1 MSDAVEKVLSDVDA
15 GATAETDNK
24 AAIRAIEAIER
35 QNERTAG
42 LFDRMLDL
50 FKGKGKAPHVEPDGD
65 EFSAGAG
72 DGDGDEGS
80 MLKGWMCK
88 GCSHKM
94 SMGKKHPFFN
104 MKKDDERFEPATKGH
119 RCTKCGEETM
129 PVMGKGDDEDADDV
143 GGDSDPRQMTFA
155 DIHKGEADQ
164 TNDELVKGALDMIKD
179 FEGYADAQTAAIQA
193 MHKGIDSLSERLEAS
208 MSAYEV
214 LAKGIDDM
222 RHETEAKLEEMSKG
236 FGERLA
242 EFVNTKQADQRRE
255 PTAFDKA
262 LQRRNESSVVSDLS
276 KGQTNSEDM
285 LTDDEIDRLKIKGV
299 LDYVTELE
307 YRASGRAGGVYRVN
321 GMDTKALRA
330 QLARS

>member
-1 MSDAVEKVLSDVDA
+1 MSGAVEKVLNDVDA

-42 LFDRMLDL
+42 LFDRFLDL
-50 FKGKGKAPHVEPDGD
+50 LKGKGKVPHLEPDGD
-65 EFSAGAG
+65 EHGSNQG
-72 DGDGDEGS
+72 DGDGDEGTK
-80 MLKGWMCK
+80 LKGWMCK

-104 MKKDDERFEPATKGH
+104 MKKEDERFEPATKGH

-129 PVMGKGDDEDADDV
+129 PVMGKGDDADEDDV
-143 GGDSDPRQMTFA
+143 GGDSDPRQMTFS
-155 DIHKGEADQ
+155 DIQKGEADQ
-164 TNDELVKGALDMIKD
+164 VADDLVKGALGMIKD
-179 FEGYADAQTAAIQA
+179 FEGYADAQTSAIQA
-193 MHKGIDSLSERLEAS
+193 MHKGIEALAERLEAS

-236 FGERLA
+236 IGERLA
-242 EFVNTKQADQRRE
+242 EFVNIKQTDQRRE
-255 PTAFDKA
+255 PTPFDKT
-262 LQRRNESSVVSDLS
+262 LQRRGESSVVSDLS
-276 KGQTNSEDM
+276 KGQGNSEDM
-285 LTDDEIDRLKIKGV
+285 LTDDEIQRLKIKGV
-299 LDYVTELE
+299 LDYVTEME

-321 GMDTKALRA
+321 GMDTKTLRA
-330 QLARS
+330 QLARH